1 MSDIVSI
8 MEKQRKFY
16 STGET
21 LPISFRKEKLR
32 ALLASIEKHEAEI
45 LAALYEDL
53 NKSSFEGYITE
64 VSIVK
69 DEIKFTLKHLSRW
82 AKPKRVKT
90 PITLFPGKSYRYRE
104 PYGITLI
111 MAPWNYPFQLTLA
124 PVVGSISG
132 GNCTVVKPSNY
143 SPATSAIIPVS

>member
-45 LAALYEDL
+45 LAALHEDL

-69 DEIKFTLKHLSRW
+69 DEKDAEDVAAMLSTKFINLIPEVLDKLRIYTLLSLQHINDVEYLSGFRIS
-82 AKPKRVKT
+82 KRLYK
-90 PITLFPGKSYRYRE
+90 
-104 PYGITLI
+104 
-111 MAPWNYPFQLTLA
+111 
-124 PVVGSISG
+124 
-132 GNCTVVKPSNY
+132 
-143 SPATSAIIPVS
+143 VSEIVLVC